1 MVTVVTTLTKP
12 TVAADVPI
20 PFPMRLRPPLGMG
33 AALIGAEEEALVLQ
47 VLRSKDLFRYYG
59 TDPIHQPLMAATLEN
74 EFAAR
79 VGRKYALGVTSG
91 TAALEV
97 ALSALGVG
105 PGDEVILTAWGWIS
119 CFSAIV
125 RLGALPVLA
134 EIDDTFCLARGEIAR
149 LTNERTKAVLIVH
162 YQGAAADMDP
172 LLDEAKTAGIAA
184 LEDCAQSPGASY
196 FGRPVGSMGTIATF
210 SFQYNKSITCGEGG
224 MVMTDDPVLYERAVR
239 THDLGL
245 VRAYHMDI
253 LHDQTQVPAFSGGN
267 FRLTE
272 LQAAVA
278 LAQLRKLDDMIA
290 HCRSLQQSILAKIAD
305 LPGLA
310 PRRVADPSG
319 DQGFELYLCAPTA
332 EIADAFRNR
341 LHALNVNSQKVT
353 GTYCH
358 YARPYC
364 QTGDAHNPNASPFK
378 HFETWPAPGYR
389 AEDFP
394 KTEALIRRFIALPL
408 GVLYTREDAEYI
420 GDAVCYVYAEVEREF
435 GPLGG

>member
-1 MVTVVTTLTKP
+1 MTVTLEKP
-12 TVAADVPI
+12 TAAQDFPA
-20 PFPMRLRPPLGMG
+20 PFPLRPRPALGMG
-33 AALIGAEEEALVLQ
+33 AALIGAEEEELVMQ

-59 TDPIHQPLMAATLEN
+59 MDKSSLPPMAATLEN

-119 CFSAIV
+119 CFSSIV

-134 EIDDTFCLARGEIAR
+134 EIDDTFCLAPGEIAR
-149 LTNERTKAVLIVH
+149 LSNERTKAVLIVH

-172 LLDEAKTAGIAA
+172 LLAEASTAGIPV
-184 LEDCAQSPGASY
+184 LEDCAQSPGASS

-245 VRAYHMDI
+245 VRAYHMDV
-253 LHDQTQVPAFSGGN
+253 LHGETQVPAFSGGN

-278 LAQLRKLDDMIA
+278 LAQLRKLDGVVA
-290 HCRSLQQSILAKIAD
+290 HCRALQRSILAKIAD
-305 LPGLA
+305 LSGLT
-310 PRRVADPSG
+310 PRRVADPAG

-332 EIADAFRNR
+332 EIAEAFRNR

-378 HFETWPAPGYR
+378 QFEIWPAPGYR

-394 KTEALIRRFIALPL
+394 LTEALIRRFIALPL
-408 GVLYTREDAEYI
+408 GVLYTLEDAEYI
-420 GDAVCYVYAEVEREF
+420 GDAVRHVYAEVEREF

>member
-1 MVTVVTTLTKP
+1 MTITVNKP
-12 TVAADVPI
+12 ASVLEATI
-20 PFPMRLRPPLGMG
+20 PFPLRIRPQLGLG
-33 AALIGAEEEALVLQ
+33 AALIGTEEEELVLQ
-47 VLRSKDLFRYYG
+47 VLRSKNLNRYYSM
-59 TDPIHQPLMAATLEN
+59 DKNHPPMMAATLEI

-79 VGRKYALGVTSG
+79 VGRRYALGVTSG
-91 TAALEV
+91 TAALEC
-97 ALSALGVG
+97 ALAALGVG

-119 CFSAIV
+119 CFSSIV

-134 EIDDTFCLARGEIAR
+134 EIDDTFCLAPGEIAR

-172 LLDEAKTAGIAA
+172 LLAEAEKAGIAV
-184 LEDCAQSPGASY
+184 LEDCAQSPGALY

-239 THDLGL
+239 TSDLGL
-245 VRAYHMDI
+245 VRAYH
-253 LHDQTQVPAFSGGN
+253 LEVLEGETQVPAFSGGN

-278 LAQLRKLDDMIA
+278 LAQLRKLDTVVA
-290 HCRSLQQSILAKIAD
+290 HCRSLQQKILTKIAD
-305 LPGLA
+305 LPGLT

-364 QTGDAHNPNASPFK
+364 QTGAAHHPDASPFRQ
-378 HFETWPAPGYR
+378 FETWPAPGYR

-394 KTEALIRRFIALPL
+394 QTEALIRRFIALPL
-408 GVLYTREDAEYI
+408 GVLYTAEDAEYI
-420 GDAVCYVYAEVEREF
+420 GDAIRHVYGEIAKEF
-435 GPLGG
+435 GSLNS

>member
-1 MVTVVTTLTKP
+1 
-12 TVAADVPI
+12 
-20 PFPMRLRPPLGMG
+20 MG
-33 AALIGAEEEALVLQ
+33 AALIGSEEEELVLQ

-59 TDPIHQPLMAATLEN
+59 MDKSKPPLMTATLEN

-79 VGRKYALGVTSG
+79 VGRQYALAVTSG
-91 TAALEV
+91 TAALEC
-97 ALSALGVG
+97 ALAALGVG

-119 CFSAIV
+119 CFSAVV
-125 RLGALPVLA
+125 RMGALPVLA
-134 EIDDTFCLARGEIAR
+134 EIDDTFCLAPGEIKR
-149 LTNERTKAVLIVH
+149 LSNERTRAVLIVH

-172 LLDEAKTAGIAA
+172 LLAEAKEAGIAV

-196 FGRPVGSMGTIATF
+196 FERPVGSMGTIATF

-224 MVMTDDPVLYERAVR
+224 MVMTNDPVLYERAIR
-239 THDLGL
+239 NSDLGL
-245 VRAYHMDI
+245 VRPYHMEV
-253 LHDQTQVPAFSGGN
+253 LQGETRVRPFSGGN

-278 LAQLRKLDDMIA
+278 LAQLRKLDGVMA
-290 HCRSLQQSILAKIAD
+290 HCRSLQQSILSKIAD
-305 LPGLA
+305 LPGLS

-319 DQGFELYLCAPTA
+319 DQGFELYLCVPTA

-364 QTGDAHNPNASPFK
+364 ETGDAHHPEASPFK
-378 HFETWPAPGYR
+378 QFETWPAPGYR

-394 KTEALIRRFIALPL
+394 QTEALIRRFIALPL

-420 GDAVCYVYAEVEREF
+420 GDAVCFVHGEIEREF
-435 GPLGG
+435 GPLGNVPVPKSL

>member
-1 MVTVVTTLTKP
+1 
-12 TVAADVPI
+12 
-20 PFPMRLRPPLGMG
+20 MG
-33 AALIGAEEEALVLQ
+33 AALIGAEEEELVLQ

-59 TDPIHQPLMAATLEN
+59 MDKNNPPPMAATLEN

-79 VGRKYALGVTSG
+79 VGRRYALGVTSG

-97 ALSALGVG
+97 ALAALGVG

-125 RLGALPVLA
+125 RMGALPVLA
-134 EIDDTFCLARGEIAR
+134 EIDDTFCLAPGEIKR
-149 LTNERTKAVLIVH
+149 LSNERTKAVLIVH

-172 LLDEAKTAGIAA
+172 LLAEAKEAGIPV

-196 FGRPVGSMGTIATF
+196 FGRPVGSMGTISTF

-224 MVMTDDPVLYERAVR
+224 MVMTNDPLLYERAVR
-239 THDLGL
+239 SSDLGL
-245 VRAYHMDI
+245 VRPYHMEV
-253 LHDQTQVPAFSGGN
+253 LGGETRVPAFSGGN

-278 LAQLRKLDDMIA
+278 LAQLRKLDGLIA
-290 HCRSLQQSILAKIAD
+290 HCRSLQQNILAKIAD
-305 LPGLA
+305 LPGLS
-310 PRRVADPSG
+310 PRRVADPAG

-332 EIADAFRNR
+332 EIADAFRSR
-341 LHALNVNSQKVT
+341 LNDLNVNSQKVT

-364 QTGDAHNPNASPFK
+364 QTGAAHHPEASPFK
-378 HFETWPAPGYR
+378 QFATWPAPGYR

-394 KTEALIRRFIALPL
+394 QTEALIRRFIALPL
-408 GVLYTREDAEYI
+408 GVLYTAEDAEYI
-420 GDAVCYVYAEVEREF
+420 GDAVRYVHGEIEREF
-435 GPLGG
+435 GPLGNVPVPKSL

>member
-1 MVTVVTTLTKP
+1 MTTLDKP
-12 TVAADVPI
+12 MTEPNI
-20 PFPMRLRPPLGMG
+20 PAPFALRPRPQLGMG
-33 AALIGAEEEALVLQ
+33 AALIGAEEEELVLQ
-47 VLRSKDLFRYYG
+47 VLRSKNLFRYYG
-59 TDPIHQPLMAATLEN
+59 TDKSNPPLMAATLEN

-91 TAALEV
+91 TAALEC
-97 ALSALGVG
+97 ALAALGVG

-119 CFSAIV
+119 CFSSIV

-134 EIDDTFCLARGEIAR
+134 EIDDTFCLAPGEISR
-149 LTNERTKAVLIVH
+149 LSNARTKAVLIVH

-172 LLDEAKTAGIAA
+172 LLAEAKEAGIAV

-196 FGRPVGSMGTIATF
+196 FGRPVGSMGMISTF

-239 THDLGL
+239 NSDLGL
-245 VRAYHMDI
+245 VRAYHMDV
-253 LHDQTQVPAFSGGN
+253 LHGETQVPAFSGGN

-278 LAQLRKLDDMIA
+278 LAQLRKLDTVIA
-290 HCRSLQQSILAKIAD
+290 HCQSLQQNILAKIAD
-305 LPGLA
+305 LPGLS

-332 EIADAFRNR
+332 EIADAFRSR
-341 LHALNVNSQKVT
+341 LHDLNVNSQKVT

-364 QTGDAHNPNASPFK
+364 QTGDAHNPNASPFRQ
-378 HFETWPAPGYR
+378 FETWPAPGYR

-394 KTEALIRRFIALPL
+394 LTESLINRFIALPL
-408 GVLYTREDAEYI
+408 AVLYTTD
-420 GDAVCYVYAEVEREF
+420 D
-435 GPLGG
+435 